1 MEEKDKTLEEMAEQ
15 LFDAKVQ
22 IDTLRENDSSAIAD
36 RSPGGQWLEDSDVR
50 SCQICDKEFN
60 ISRRKVSYI
69 FCITLSTNL
78 VRCFRRQVRCVR
90 ILYDNPFIIH
100 CNHQIIA

>member
-1 MEEKDKTLEEMAEQ
+1 MEEKEKTLEEMAEQ

-69 FCITLSTNL
+69 FCITVSTNL
-78 VRCFRRQVRCVR
+78 VNRVRCKK
-90 ILYDNPFIIH
+90 YYMTTFS
-100 CNHQIIA
+100 

>member
-78 VRCFRRQVRCVR
+78 VSGSHF
-90 ILYDNPFIIH
+90 LAFEEL
-100 CNHQIIA
+100 

>member
-1 MEEKDKTLEEMAEQ
+1 MKGLVEEKDKTLEEMAEQ

-22 IDTLRENDSSAIAD
+22 MDTLRENDSSAVAD

-69 FCITLSTNL
+69 FCITPSTNL
-78 VRCFRRQVRCVR
+78 VSRVRCIE
-90 ILYDNPFIIH
+90 ILYDHLFVIH

>member
-1 MEEKDKTLEEMAEQ
+1 MAEQ

-22 IDTLRENDSSAIAD
+22 MDTLRENDSSAVAD

-60 ISRRKVSYI
+60 ISRRKVS
-69 FCITLSTNL
+69 
-78 VRCFRRQVRCVR
+78 
-90 ILYDNPFIIH
+90 
-100 CNHQIIA
+100 

>member
-1 MEEKDKTLEEMAEQ
+1 MFENIQSENFKLSGLVEEKDKILEEMAEQ

-22 IDTLRENDSSAIAD
+22 MDTLRENDSSVVAD

-60 ISRRKVSYI
+60 ISRRKVSFI
-69 FCITLSTNL
+69 FWRRLSLTRLRAMCI
-78 VRCFRRQVRCVR
+78 CF
-90 ILYDNPFIIH
+90 
-100 CNHQIIA
+100 

>member
-1 MEEKDKTLEEMAEQ
+1 MEEKDKILEEMAEQ
-15 LFDAKVQ
+15 LSDAKVQ
-22 IDTLRENDSSAIAD
+22 MDTLRENDSSAVAD

-69 FCITLSTNL
+69 FFTYSVEL
-78 VRCFRRQVRCVR
+78 
-90 ILYDNPFIIH
+90 D
-100 CNHQIIA
+100 A

>member
-1 MEEKDKTLEEMAEQ
+1 LKDLLEEKDKTLEEMAEQ

-22 IDTLRENDSSAIAD
+22 MDTLRENDSSAVAD

-69 FCITLSTNL
+69 FCTYS
-78 VRCFRRQVRCVR
+78 VRKAE
-90 ILYDNPFIIH
+90 LD
-100 CNHQIIA
+100 A

>member
-22 IDTLRENDSSAIAD
+22 MDTLRENDSSAVAD

-69 FCITLSTNL
+69 FCTTISR
-78 VRCFRRQVRCVR
+78 VRCIE
-90 ILYDNPFIIH
+90 ILYDHLFVIH